1 MMLARAPSRLLSS
14 SLARKSS
21 SSSSSSSSSFSTA
34 AAAAPAGSGIAEEK
48 IINGPT
54 LADFR
59 PGGQFYQQPIVP
71 ERGVRKPSW
80 LKMQNP
86 NLTDE
91 GAANFKRL
99 KSSMKGKL
107 ATVCEEAK
115 CPNIGECWAGG
126 TATVMLMGDTCT
138 RACRFCSVKT
148 SRRPPALDENEPDHF
163 AQTVADW
170 KLNYIVVTTVDR
182 DDLEDQGANH
192 ISKSIRA
199 LKERDPNILIETL
212 MGDFQGKKECI
223 SLVAN
228 SGMDVYAHNIET
240 VRRLTPHVRDRRA
253 HYEQSLDVLS
263 IAKEANPK
271 LVTKSSIMLGLG
283 EQMEEVEQCMVDLRE
298 RGVEILTLGQ
308 YLQPTKNLMR
318 VREFVPQEQFD
329 FWKKRGEVLGFA
341 YVASGPMVRSS
352 YRAGE
357 FFTESMIRKRR
368 KAELAEAQ

>member
-1 MMLARAPSRLLSS
+1 MLVRTSPSRFASS
-14 SLARKSS
+14 VSAASKSS
-21 SSSSSSSSSFSTA
+21 
-34 AAAAPAGSGIAEEK
+34 GILEK
-48 IINGPT
+48 LKDGPT

-59 PGGQFYQQPIVP
+59 PGGQFYQEPQVP
-71 ERGVRKPSW
+71 QRGVRKPSW

-163 AQTVADW
+163 AQTVAEW

-182 DDLEDQGANH
+182 DDLEDQGASH
-192 ISKSIRA
+192 ISKAIRA
-199 LKERDPNILIETL
+199 LKERDSRILIETL
-212 MGDFQGKKECI
+212 MGDFQGNKEFI

-228 SGMDVYAHNIET
+228 SGMDVYAHNVET

-253 HYEQSLDVLS
+253 GYDQSLDVLS
-263 IAKEANPK
+263 IAKEAQPK

-283 EQMEEVEQCMVDLRE
+283 EEMEEVEQCMIDLRE

-308 YLQPTKNLMR
+308 YLQPTKYHMK
-318 VREFVPQEQFD
+318 VREFVPQAQFD
-329 FWKKRGEVLGFA
+329 FWKKRGEELGFA

-357 FFTESMIRKRR
+357 FFTESLIRKRR
-368 KAELAEAQ
+368 KEEAQ